1 MFKFYFAI
9 LITLFS
15 TTIAAKSIL
24 VLGDS
29 LSASYRMEMKDG
41 WVNLIRQKIDQK
53 NLPYSVFNESI
64 PGDTTAGGLA
74 RVDKALI
81 QHKPV
86 LVLIEL
92 GANDGLRGLPPKRM
106 KNNLKHII
114 NRSQKVGAKVLLLA
128 MQIPPNYGKRY
139 TDMFD
144 KVYPQLAK
152 EMKVPIVPF
161 MLKDIA
167 LNQELMQKDR
177 LHPNEKA
184 QPLIADKIWGYLEP
198 MLDKK

>member
-1 MFKFYFAI
+1 MFKIYFAI

-15 TTIAAKSIL
+15 TTLAAKSIL

-29 LSASYRMEMKDG
+29 LSASYRMDTQDG
-41 WVNLIRQKIDQK
+41 WVNLVQQKINQK
-53 NLPYSVFNESI
+53 ESAHTIFNESI

-86 LVLIEL
+86 LVLLEL
-92 GANDGLRGLPPKRM
+92 GANDGLRGLSPQRM
-106 KNNLKHII
+106 KNNLKQMIS
-114 NRSQKVGAKVLLLA
+114 RSQKSGAKVLLLA

-139 TDMFD
+139 TTMFD
-144 KVYPQLAK
+144 AVYPKLAK
-152 EMKVPIVPF
+152 EMDIPIVPF

-167 LNQELMQKDR
+167 LNKELMQKDR

-184 QPLIADKIWGYLEP
+184 QPLIADKVWQYLEP
-198 MLDKK
+198 MIEE